1 MRHKIR
7 GKMWNVRRVPNLGN
21 ARGSCDPPTKPNKE
35 IKILSSLRGQEFLEV
50 LLHEILHA
58 ALWDLDEEAVSETAE
73 DAARAIW
80 REFNE
85 TID

>member
-58 ALWDLDEEAVSETAE
+58 ALWDLDEQAVSETAE

>member
-21 ARGSCDPPTKPNKE
+21 ARGSCDPPKKPNKE
-35 IKILSSLRGQEFLEV
+35 IKLLSSLRGQELLEV

-58 ALWDLDEEAVSETAE
+58 ALWDLDEQAIEETAA

-80 REFNE
+80 KEMMQE
-85 TID
+85 

>member
-7 GKMWNVRRVPNLGN
+7 GKIWNVRRVPNLGN

-80 REFNE
+80 REWNE
-85 TID
+85 KIN

>member
-58 ALWDLDEEAVSETAE
+58 ALWDLDEQAVSETAE

-85 TID
+85 KID

>member
-7 GKMWNVRRVPNLGN
+7 GKMWNVRRVTNLGN

-58 ALWDLDEEAVSETAE
+58 ALWDLDEQAVSETAE

-80 REFNE
+80 REWNE
-85 TID
+85 KID

>member
-58 ALWDLDEEAVSETAE
+58 ALWDLDEQAVSETAE

-80 REFNE
+80 REWNE
-85 TID
+85 KID

>member
-85 TID
+85 KID